1 MFLQLT
7 RSLDNPPFT
16 QTHLLT
22 SLRLLHPTRLPTS
35 PTSTISGPTTS
46 FPSSERRTRISRRTP
61 PLESETGRPSSPI
74 KVFLARSACVSSIFR
89 HKCGQRF
96 RSACLSLHLSFLL
109 ILLLPQP
116 YLRSL
121 TFNPDVLL
129 NDDPKAELKDARKKW
144 AAQTSDEIAT
154 NVSLLRIFPQSTPV
168 HSTTHTPFQSN
179 TPSAHTPASSR
190 SPVQGRSPS
199 LTRLGGS
206 GGNEKSS
213 DLPLKRITAPS
224 TLATRRSG
232 GAAAGIGGGLGMLA
246 RGRVVDRSLASLAS
260 SDITPRHHLS
270 PLTQTASLPA
280 SPSMVASLLPD
291 PLLSVPP
298 SSASTTTFSSLQDL
312 HFASE
317 GPIKP
322 FDASQPLIPYND
334 IPRDVVSSIVPPP
347 YPQLVADRLS
357 LRIAQV
363 TPPASV
369 PTATPVS
376 ITPTASSSSRSHPGL
391 EPDGIGP
398 ALAGPSA
405 GEVEARKEV
414 EKLRREVFLLR
425 NELSFE
431 VYLKNRFV
439 LRKLLCSSSLDV
451 EGVVKANQ
459 VCFFFFFALGREST
473 ASPRADQVGRHRS
486 RSPISRASF
495 VPP

>member
-1 MFLQLT
+1 
-7 RSLDNPPFT
+7 
-16 QTHLLT
+16 
-22 SLRLLHPTRLPTS
+22 
-35 PTSTISGPTTS
+35 
-46 FPSSERRTRISRRTP
+46 
-61 PLESETGRPSSPI
+61 
-74 KVFLARSACVSSIFR
+74 
-89 HKCGQRF
+89 
-96 RSACLSLHLSFLL
+96 
-109 ILLLPQP
+109 
-116 YLRSL
+116 
-121 TFNPDVLL
+121 
-129 NDDPKAELKDARKKW
+129 
-144 AAQTSDEIAT
+144 
-154 NVSLLRIFPQSTPV
+154 
-168 HSTTHTPFQSN
+168 
-179 TPSAHTPASSR
+179 
-190 SPVQGRSPS
+190 
-199 LTRLGGS
+199 
-206 GGNEKSS
+206 
-213 DLPLKRITAPS
+213 
-224 TLATRRSG
+224 
-232 GAAAGIGGGLGMLA
+232 MLA

-459 VCFFFFFALGREST
+459 VCLFFFCARQRINGFTKSRPSRP
-473 ASPRADQVGRHRS
+473 SPKQISNLSCVIRS
-486 RSPISRASF
+486 SLNHSLLHAMPFPPFPIPLTTPRLHP
-495 VPP
+495 VPPFD